1 MLSVQI
7 DDSLSIPHIDWQQM
21 STSLRI
27 WIPKSHIHPFL
38 LFIFVKVIRV
48 QVCFGFD
55 LTVRLMQNSEFSNIF
70 LLYIFLH
77 QIVKT
82 STNSPELSQS
92 SVTQKYQ
99 DAYLETQNGQNIR
112 KKRNQIGNSTITY
125 FLHAYIFW
133 KGSLWSEIKL
143 FRCKFLISL
152 LWRNGGI
159 SKVVTAFRHSSPR
172 F

>member
-1 MLSVQI
+1 MLYPYS
-7 DDSLSIPHIDWQQM
+7 
-21 STSLRI
+21 
-27 WIPKSHIHPFL
+27 SHIHPF

-55 LTVRLMQNSEFSNIF
+55 LTVRLVQNSEFFNIF

-82 STNSPELSQS
+82 STNSPEFHCKLISGS
-92 SVTQKYQ
+92 IPWNTKRSKYSKEKKEIKLGTQ
-99 DAYLETQNGQNIR
+99 LLHI
-112 KKRNQIGNSTITY
+112 